1 MTARG
6 HRLQRAEDSR
16 LPDPAPVLTALLQGT
31 SCSETQAQSLPVTF
45 THQHCNRKSS
55 RRHADRVQST
65 LLLGGRCFSARRKTN
80 KPYK

>member
-16 LPDPAPVLTALLQGT
+16 LPDPPPVLTALLQGT
-31 SCSETQAQSLPVTF
+31 SWSETQAQSLPVTF
-45 THQHCNRKSS
+45 THQHCKSS
-55 RRHADRVQST
+55 RRHPDRVQTT
-65 LLLGGRCFSARRKTN
+65 LLLWGRCFSARRKTN